1 MVKVL
6 AIASTKGGVGKTFV
20 SVNLAAAL
28 KRFLGKEVLVI
39 DGNISAPNLA
49 LNIGIVNPS
58 ISIQDVINNENLSLE
73 HAIEKTRFFD
83 LIAGR
88 VGQEVNTKE
97 FDLKKAL
104 EPLKDIYDYIIID
117 TSPNMNWETKMALDA
132 ADEII
137 LVSNPDYFS
146 ISNLMALIGKI
157 KKEEKDNKLKGII
170 LNRVLGQAFEI
181 KKEEIED
188 ISKLPVLAQ
197 IPFSISVLEALAF
210 TEPVV
215 YYKPYSKPSR
225 ALKKLGEKITGEKI
239 ERNFLEKLLEVIF
252 G

>member
-1 MVKVL
+1 MAKIL

-28 KRFLGKEVLVI
+28 KKFLGKEVLVV

-58 ISIQDVINNENLSLE
+58 ISIQDVITNKELSME

-88 VGQEVNTKE
+88 VGQEVDTKE
-97 FDLKKAL
+97 FDLRKAL
-104 EPLKDIYDYIIID
+104 EPLKDIYDFIIID

-132 ADEII
+132 ADEVI

-146 ISNLMALIGKI
+146 ISNLMTLIGKI
-157 KKEEKDNKLKGII
+157 KREEKAEKIKGIV
-170 LNRVLGQAFEI
+170 LNRVLGQPFEI
-181 KKEEIED
+181 KKEEVED

-197 IPFSISVLEALAF
+197 VPFSISVLEALAF

-225 ALKKLGEKITGEKI
+225 AIKRLAETISGEKA
-239 ERNFLEKLLEVIF
+239 ERNFLERLLELIF